1 MVDLFLLS
9 QAQMRRILR
18 GINSSEKLRRPRLF
32 FSGISIFYCLVS
44 AVGIE
49 PTTL

>member
-18 GINSSEKLRRPRLF
+18 GINSSEKLRRLRLF
-32 FSGISIFYCLVS
+32 FSLEYQYFI
-44 AVGIE
+44 AW
-49 PTTL
+49 